1 LVTHSDELCAVI
13 ESHVI
18 STARRHASANAT
30 TFVQNDTLPTSSSE
44 LSCERD
50 AGNAGADDENV
61 GVQGEEPVYLDSK
74 LPSFI
79 YIDEVFMSTRFVRI
93 IASVL
98 LVSFVMIGCSSTT
111 LITSDPPGAKLSI
124 NGVSVGKTP
133 YTHSDTRIV
142 GSTLMIKLEKDGYEP
157 LNTMISRD
165 ERVDVGAIIG
175 GLFVLVPFLW
185 TMQYNPQHSYELSPL
200 KK

>member
-1 LVTHSDELCAVI
+1 MI
-13 ESHVI
+13 KSHII
-18 STARRHASANAT
+18 STARRHTSANAT

-50 AGNAGADDENV
+50 AGNAGADDDDV
-61 GVQGEEPVYLDSK
+61 GVQGEEPVYSDSK

-79 YIDEVFMSTRFVRI
+79 YNDEVDMSTRFVRI

-157 LNTMISRD
+157 LNTTISRD

>member
-1 LVTHSDELCAVI
+1 
-13 ESHVI
+13 
-18 STARRHASANAT
+18 
-30 TFVQNDTLPTSSSE
+30 
-44 LSCERD
+44 
-50 AGNAGADDENV
+50 
-61 GVQGEEPVYLDSK
+61 
-74 LPSFI
+74 
-79 YIDEVFMSTRFVRI
+79 MSTHFVRI
-93 IASVL
+93 VASIL

-142 GSTLMIKLEKDGYEP
+142 GSTLLIKLEKEGYET
-157 LNTMISRD
+157 LNTSISRD
-165 ERVDVGAIIG
+165 ERVDVGAIVG
-175 GLFVLVPFLW
+175 GIFFLVPFLW

>member
-1 LVTHSDELCAVI
+1 MI
-13 ESHVI
+13 KSHII

-44 LSCERD
+44 LSCECD
-50 AGNAGADDENV
+50 AGNAGATDENV
-61 GVQGEEPVYLDSK
+61 GVQGEEPVYSDGK

-79 YIDEVFMSTRFVRI
+79 YIDEVDMSTRFVRI

-157 LNTMISRD
+157 LNTMFSRD

-185 TMQYNPQHSYELSPL
+185 TMQYNPQHNYELTPL

>member
-1 LVTHSDELCAVI
+1 MQCCELVY
-13 ESHVI
+13 
-18 STARRHASANAT
+18 STR
-30 TFVQNDTLPTSSSE
+30 
-44 LSCERD
+44 
-50 AGNAGADDENV
+50 
-61 GVQGEEPVYLDSK
+61 K

-79 YIDEVFMSTRFVRI
+79 YTPEVIMSTHFVRI
-93 IASVL
+93 VASIL

-157 LNTMISRD
+157 LNTIISRD
-165 ERVDVGAIIG
+165 ERVDVGAIVG
-175 GLFVLVPFLW
+175 GIFLLVPFLW